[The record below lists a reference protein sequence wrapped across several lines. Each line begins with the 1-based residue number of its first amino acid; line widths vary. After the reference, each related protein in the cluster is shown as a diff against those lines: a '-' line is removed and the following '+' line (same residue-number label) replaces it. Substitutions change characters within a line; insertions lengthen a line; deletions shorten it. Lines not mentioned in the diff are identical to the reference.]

1 LLVKGADVFEDGL
14 VPKPIGADVKR
25 KSKTPNEVFGR
36 AVTEM
41 RTARELSQVV
51 LAEALGYST
60 YYLGQIERGKANVSC
75 DVMAAISSYF
85 DKSIGQFWTYAEKL
99 SKQPSRKSS

>member
-1 LLVKGADVFEDGL
+1 LLSQGALVFDDGL
-14 VPKPIGADVKR
+14 VTKPIGADVKR

-41 RTARELSQVV
+41 RTAKQLSQAA

-60 YYLGQIERGKANVSC
+60 FYLGRIERGLANVSC
-75 DVMAAISSYF
+75 DVMAAVSDYF
-85 DKSIGQFWTYAEKL
+85 GMSIGEFWTYAEKL
-99 SKQPSRKSS
+99 PKQQSQKR